1 MDNNM
6 VKRYARYS
14 LLLVTLLLA
23 ISCKEDT
30 EERKKHEMRDKET
43 HYIEDFVGYYT
54 YDTNLSKWVIYPS
67 PNVENP
73 FTSGLG
79 DEEGAIIIVENS
91 SLIDEDLKDKE
102 VVVSGNYKGLYYEYS
117 PNNSLD
123 FRIYFYSMSIE
134 MIQPYNESRTR
145 TAINSDSIS
154 ILKEEYEEN
163 L

>member
-1 MDNNM
+1 MN
-6 VKRYARYS
+6 KRFISYI
-14 LLLVTLLLA
+14 LLLVISLLA
-23 ISCKEDT
+23 ISCKEET

-43 HYIEDFVGYYT
+43 HYIDSLVGYFT

-102 VVVSGNYKGLYYEYS
+102 VIVSGNYKGLYYEYS

-134 MIQPYNESRTR
+134 MIQPYNESRT
-145 TAINSDSIS
+145 TKQYNI
-154 ILKEEYEEN
+154 K
-163 L
+163 

>member
-1 MDNNM
+1 M

-14 LLLVTLLLA
+14 LMLATLLLA

-91 SLIDEDLKDKE
+91 SLIDEVLKDKE
-102 VVVSGNYKGLYYEYS
+102 VIVSGNYKGLYYEYS

-123 FRIYFYSMSIE
+123 FRIYFYSMSID